1 MVEDPVAKI
10 QFPKFAA
17 GATLARDGKT
27 LYFIDEQTREEFV
40 KSESAGR
47 S

>member
-10 QFPKFAA
+10 QFPKLAA